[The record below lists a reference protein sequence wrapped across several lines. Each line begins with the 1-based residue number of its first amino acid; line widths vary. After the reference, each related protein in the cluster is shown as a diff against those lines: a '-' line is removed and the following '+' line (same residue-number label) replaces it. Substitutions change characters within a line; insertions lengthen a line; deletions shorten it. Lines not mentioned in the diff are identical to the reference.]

1 MSGNRSHRWQQLDQ
15 SRELLFFDLVAANSR
30 TARLAGPIVE
40 SLAKKVAELL
50 RRRMNGILTLSCSY
64 RTARK
69 RVISVKYC
77 E

>member
-1 MSGNRSHRWQQLDQ
+1 MIFVIRGAHHVWEQIAS
-15 SRELLFFDLVAANSR
+15 VAAAAKSR

-40 SLAKKVAELL
+40 SLAKKVAERL
-50 RRRMNGILTLSCSY
+50 RRRMNGIVTLSCSY